1 MIPVRTHAVAGAAY
15 ERVEAHRGKPK
26 EYRKAYGALAHK
38 LPGMILQNG
47 LAQAT
52 GFLLAK
58 GKSEK
63 SEHRALLEDL
73 NAVLRAAGAVP
84 EVTDDGRALDGRALD
99 GPALHDRVIRSDLAE
114 AMNLTRRSLEAS
126 AWIKRYV
133 QGVLRVDATG
143 DQATE
148 DETPAPCGP
157 QGVNEDAAGDQ
168 GADGGGGPPGGRS

>member
-1 MIPVRTHAVAGAAY
+1 MITVRTHAVASAAY
-15 ERVEAHRGKPK
+15 ECVDARRSDRGK
-26 EYRKAYGALAHK
+26 RDYGALAHR

-58 GKSEK
+58 GQP
-63 SEHRALLEDL
+63 EHRALLDDL
-73 NAVLRAAGAVP
+73 TAVLRAAGAVP
-84 EVTDDGRALDGRALD
+84 TTVAG
-99 GPALHDRVIRSDLAE
+99 GPELHELVIRSELAD

-143 DQATE
+143 DREAIE
-148 DETPAPCGP
+148 D
-157 QGVNEDAAGDQ
+157 DA
-168 GADGGGGPPGGRS
+168 GASGGSR